1 MSKIEIILDTETTG
15 LDPKS
20 GHRIIEIGMLKMYD
34 KVLTGEKFHFYINPQ
49 RDVPMDAY
57 KIHGISTEFLLD
69 KPLFKSVADE
79 FLEFLSE
86 GNLVIHNAPF
96 DMKFINHELSLIGKP
111 SIDMSRVIDTLP
123 MARRKFPGAKVNLDA
138 LCKRFKVDNSGRNFH
153 GALLDAK
160 LLSEIYVELIGGRQ
174 ATFSISASED
184 KATNDLASK
193 GGYIE
198 VNTKVVLPTK
208 EELETHKELV
218 KKISK
223 PLWEYN

>member
-1 MSKIEIILDTETTG
+1 MSKLEIILDTETTG

-34 KVLTGEKFHFYINPQ
+34 KVLTGEKFHFYVNPE
-49 RDVPMDAY
+49 RDVPIDAY

-69 KPLFKSVADE
+69 KPLFKSIADE
-79 FLEFLSE
+79 FLKFVSE
-86 GNLVIHNAPF
+86 GSLVIHNAPF
-96 DMKFINHELSLIGKP
+96 DMKFINHELSLIGRP

-123 MARRKFPGAKVNLDA
+123 MARKKFPGAKVNLDA

-174 ATFSISASED
+174 ASFSMSATED
-184 KATNDLASK
+184 KVAD
-193 GGYIE
+193 
-198 VNTKVVLPTK
+198 VNIGKSSHSGVNIKVILPT
-208 EELETHKELV
+208 EEESANHKLLLE
-218 KKISK
+218 KISK
-223 PLWEYN
+223 PLWECN